1 MDTDTIWQR
10 LEEIINNI
18 KNSLNNILLRYNIN
32 LTDYKVLIAI
42 KSGNDSMSKIAERLN
57 LAPGW
62 VTDIADRL
70 EKAGYI
76 ERKRYEHD
84 RRIINIELTE
94 NGRMAVHKIRKD
106 LKYLLDYTFS
116 DMSNEE
122 LVEFYEMLNKIKLR

>member
-1 MDTDTIWQR
+1 MDTDTIWQK

-18 KNSLNNILLRYNIN
+18 KNSLNIILSRYNIN
-32 LTDYKVLIAI
+32 ITDYKVLIAI
-42 KSGNDSMSKIAERLN
+42 RSGQNSMSKIAENLN

-70 EKAGYI
+70 EKVGYI

-84 RRIINIELTE
+84 RRIINVELTE
-94 NGRMAVHKIRKD
+94 NGRIAVHEIRKD

-116 DMSNEE
+116 DMTSEE
-122 LVEFYEMLNKIKLR
+122 LNSFYQMLNKIKLK